1 MKKGIIMAG
10 GMGTRLHPVTK
21 AINKHLLPVYD
32 KPLIYYPIS
41 VMMLMGIKDILI
53 IVNKDDINSF
63 SKILDVSKDI
73 SVNIKF
79 IIQKKPG
86 GIPEGIKLG
95 KNFIGKDKFAFMLG
109 DNIFFGQNFTNILN
123 KVFSFKSGCS
133 IFTFKV
139 QDPERYGILNKSASG
154 KLIKIEEKP
163 KKPKS
168 NLAVTGFYIYDNKA
182 LQYVENLKKSNRGE
196 LEITDLNNI
205 YIKKKLCSEVELG
218 RTFTWLDAG
227 THDSYLEASNFVKLY
242 QHRTGEEIACLEE
255 IAFRKKFINSK
266 QLKKII
272 SKTKTL
278 NKKKYL
284 SKLLKK

>member
-10 GMGTRLHPVTK
+10 GIGTRLHPVTK
-21 AINKHLLPVYD
+21 AINKHLLPIYD

-53 IVNKDDINSF
+53 ILNKDDINSF
-63 SKILDVSKDI
+63 SKILEVSKNI

-79 IIQKKPG
+79 IIQKKPS

-109 DNIFFGQNFTNILN
+109 DNVFFGQNFTNILN
-123 KVFSFKSGCS
+123 KAFSFKSGCS

-139 QDPERYGILNKSASG
+139 KDPKRFGVLNKSASG

-168 NLAVTGFYIYDNKA
+168 NLAVTGLYIYDNKA

-242 QHRTGEEIACLEE
+242 QNRTGEEIACLEE